1 MKKQSFNLFSP
12 SPVKR
17 LTFFLMADIVV
28 LVASL
33 YLSFLLRL
41 DFVLGIEYKR
51 IFLYS
56 LPFFLGVKLFVF
68 WLLRIYRMA
77 WRYIGIEDF
86 LKIISAI
93 TVSELMLAAIIFYF
107 LPDMPGVSQTMSAD
121 VMRFPRSVFLID
133 GSVSILFFSGLRIS
147 KRIFLDVINKNH
159 LKKHGKKTLIIGAG
173 NTGEMILRDML
184 RHLTEFCPVGFLDDD
199 RNKLGNSIHGVRVL
213 GKIDKLKEM
222 VSAHRVELVVIAIP
236 SLNHNALKSI
246 YDAARNHVDAI
257 KIVPRIYNFH
267 KPSTNLKGL
276 EDIKIEDLIGR
287 QAVEV
292 DREEIE
298 KFIKKK
304 VVLVTGAGGSIGSEI
319 VYQIAAY
326 QPERVVLFDIDETDL
341 HNMEIKLKK
350 TYPQYFKQRGNNR
363 QGAVSIRPSDKFIFT
378 VGDVLDKEKVNR
390 VFKTFRPD
398 MVFHAAAYKHVPMME
413 YNPEEAVKVN
423 MFGTYTVARAA
434 VEYKAK
440 KFIMISTDKAV
451 RPTSVMGATKR
462 MAENICSSLNDYGE
476 TAFMSVRFGN
486 VLGSR
491 GSVLPLF
498 MEQLKAGGP
507 ITVTHK
513 DIKRYFMTIPE
524 ATLLVL
530 MSSMLG
536 KGGNILV
543 LDMGN
548 PIRIAEFAE
557 ELIRING
564 LEPYKDIDIEFVGL
578 RPGEKLF
585 EEIFTKEEVLAVTS
599 HKKIFVAKDEGRY
612 SLEEIEY
619 ILKVFESNMNGSIAS
634 NEALKE
640 LLKKY
645 VEHMT
650 EKKSA

>member
-17 LTFFLMADIVV
+17 LTFFLIADIVI

-41 DFVLGIEYKR
+41 DFVLGIEYKK

-86 LKIISAI
+86 MKIISAI
-93 TVSELMLAAIIFYF
+93 TVSELMLVAIIFYF
-107 LPDMPGVSQTMSAD
+107 PPDMPGVSQTMSAD
-121 VMRFPRSVFLID
+121 VMRFPRSIFLID

-147 KRIFLDVINKNH
+147 KRIFLDVLNKNH

-199 RNKLGNSIHGVRVL
+199 RNKIGNYIHGIRVL
-213 GKIDKLKEM
+213 GRIDKLKEM

-267 KPSTNLKGL
+267 KPTINLKGL

-287 QAVEV
+287 QSVEV

-304 VVLVTGAGGSIGSEI
+304 VILVTGAGGSIGSEI
-319 VYQIAAY
+319 VCQIAAY

-350 TYPQYFKQRGNNR
+350 TYPQYFKQRENNR
-363 QGAVSIRPSDKFIFT
+363 QVTLSIRPSDKFIFV
-378 VGDVLDKEKVNR
+378 VGDVLDKDKVNR

-434 VEYKAK
+434 VNYKVK

-451 RPTSVMGATKR
+451 RPTSVMGATKK
-462 MAENICSSLNDYGE
+462 MAENICSSLNGYGE

-498 MEQLKAGGP
+498 MDQLKAGGP

-513 DIKRYFMTIPE
+513 DMKRYFMTIPE

-536 KGGNILV
+536 QGGNILV
-543 LDMGN
+543 LDMGD

-564 LEPYKDIDIEFVGL
+564 LVPYKDIDIEFIGL

-585 EEIFTKEEVLAVTS
+585 EEIFTKKEVLEVTS

-634 NEALKE
+634 NEFLKE